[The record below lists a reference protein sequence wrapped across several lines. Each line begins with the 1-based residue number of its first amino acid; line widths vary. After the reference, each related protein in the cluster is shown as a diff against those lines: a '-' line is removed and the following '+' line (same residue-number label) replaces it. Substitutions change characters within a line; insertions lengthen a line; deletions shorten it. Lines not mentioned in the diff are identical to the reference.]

1 MCDSAPNLRP
11 FQYSPKYLFLMVFW
25 EKGRR
30 DWRPLIFSEVLQ
42 SRCCSQALNAES
54 PWVKNATPSQFN
66 VCPCRCFPLREEPRV
81 RIRLP
86 PAASRANFEPA
97 TGGSSSVA
105 SRSKT
110 GGRRCRDRRKETIP
124 AGGFGPQHALGKRR
138 YRGGGCSIGPRWQAP
153 QRRLDCGCRSFRA
166 WWLVGWGSIPRFVPI
181 LFTPLQSLRASCE
194 QNTLLPQLLSGR
206 EPTIVV
212 NSRLKLVEKCP
223 FASVGGNGLSAGAEL
238 KQQRRGSRAHPP
250 L

>member
-11 FQYSPKYLFLMVFW
+11 FQYSPKHLFLMVFW

-86 PAASRANFEPA
+86 PGASRTNGDRAPAANRAAESCRCRRRPGQGSGHGAITRSFIHRRIWRRAANGAWQQSPNRHGGYWRAPIGSEPA
-97 TGGSSSVA
+97 PGS
-105 SRSKT
+105 
-110 GGRRCRDRRKETIP
+110 
-124 AGGFGPQHALGKRR
+124 ALD
-138 YRGGGCSIGPRWQAP
+138 PRA
-153 QRRLDCGCRSFRA
+153 A
-166 WWLVGWGSIPRFVPI
+166 
-181 LFTPLQSLRASCE
+181 
-194 QNTLLPQLLSGR
+194 
-206 EPTIVV
+206 
-212 NSRLKLVEKCP
+212 
-223 FASVGGNGLSAGAEL
+223 
-238 KQQRRGSRAHPP
+238 
-250 L
+250 